1 MISQFYEN
9 KLNFLFSFLSCS
21 VALGFGV
28 SEGIPQGNSRSFGI
42 FFPLGL
48 GAQMGECVRAFDL
61 DPMDGGPSPTL
72 ADPSPPNCC
81 GRPPRWG
88 PGGGGPTLS
97 TPLAAAPLPLPLLPL
112 GSRCLPS
119 PRLPPPSRSPHAA
132 RIEKRRSMLN

>member
-81 GRPPRWG
+81 SP
-88 PGGGGPTLS
+88 PTLS